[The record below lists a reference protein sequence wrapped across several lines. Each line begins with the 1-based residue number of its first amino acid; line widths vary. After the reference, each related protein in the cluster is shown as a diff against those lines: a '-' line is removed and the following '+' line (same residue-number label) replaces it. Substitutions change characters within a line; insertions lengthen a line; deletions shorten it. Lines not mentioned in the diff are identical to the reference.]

1 MDTIEIRKKAV
12 LMYLHDVSMA
22 DICKMLQCSRPSLY
36 KWIKHYQSNPK
47 GEWYTD
53 YSRRPHTIHIS
64 LDSELEN
71 LIIKI
76 RCNLEKIPYAQ
87 IGAISI
93 QWELKKLG
101 IDIPPVWTINRIIKK
116 HGLVLKEKKPS
127 KRWIPFNSVGI
138 PQKSELQFVTCDAE
152 GICCSSS
159 RNL

>member
-1 MDTIEIRKKAV
+1 MDTIEIRKKAI
-12 LMYLHDVSMA
+12 LMYLHDVSMT

-53 YSRRPHTIHIS
+53 YSRRPHTIHTS

-127 KRWIPFNSVGI
+127 KRLNDYPDYGVKALHQMDLVG
-138 PQKSELQFVTCDAE
+138 P
-152 GICCSSS
+152 
-159 RNL
+159 